1 MNWSPYI
8 VHEDKEGLAGHAAG
22 LILNAAD
29 EFIKQR
35 GQFTIALSGGNTP
48 RMVFEHFQGNVRID
62 GPKWHIFWSDE
73 RCVPP
78 DDPESNYRMARE
90 SFLDHVPIPPEN
102 IHRLRGESDPAP
114 EAARYEADIRQTVL
128 GDPLPRFDLILLG
141 MGDDGHTASLFPG
154 TEALKE
160 TERLVVANYVPQKSS
175 WRLTFTYPLINAA
188 HDVLI
193 LVSGA
198 SKAERLH
205 AVLHLAPGETPYPI
219 NGVTNIYTR
228 LMVDRDAAPF
238 LGIP

>member
-1 MNWSPYI
+1 MKQISI
-8 VHEDKEGLAGHAAG
+8 SEDADSLAT
-22 LILNAAD
+22 NAALHILD
-29 EFIKQR
+29 LAEAAIRER
-35 GQFTIALSGGNTP
+35 GRFTIALSGGSTP
-48 RMVFEHFQGNVRID
+48 RMVFEEFRGHVRID

-78 DDPESNYRMARE
+78 DDPECNYRMAWE
-90 SFLDHVPIPPEN
+90 SFLDHVNIPPEN
-102 IHRLRGESDPAP
+102 IHRLRGEADPAA
-114 EAARYEADIRQTVL
+114 EAARYESDIRQIVP
-128 GDPLPRFDLILLG
+128 GDPIPRLDLILLG

-160 TERLVVANYVPQKSS
+160 TERLVVANYVPQKSA

-198 SKAERLH
+198 SKAERLD
-205 AVLHLAPGETPYPI
+205 AVMHLAPGETPYPI

-238 LGIP
+238 LGTP